1 MPQTETPQ
9 GKPEDKVNEGESMLG
24 NRDGKFIDRLLPSLL
39 SAGLAVFGMAV
50 LFWADTRA
58 ADRET
63 AAAITRL
70 EKKQDAI
77 ENEQREQRQAAAA
90 DRQKTAE
97 LAGDVRNVLRS
108 TSRIETLL
116 DRWSAVQP
124 PAQR

>member
-1 MPQTETPQ
+1 MAL
-9 GKPEDKVNEGESMLG
+9 NAA
-24 NRDGKFIDRLLPSLL
+24 GKFMDRLLPSLL
-39 SAGLAVFGMAV
+39 SAAIAVGGMAI

-63 AAAITRL
+63 ALAISRL

-77 ENEQREQRQAAAA
+77 EAEQREQRQTAAL

-108 TSRIETLL
+108 TNRIETLL
-116 DRWSAVQP
+116 DRFVV
-124 PAQR
+124 PAAPLRP

>member
-1 MPQTETPQ
+1 MAMI
-9 GKPEDKVNEGESMLG
+9 S
-24 NRDGKFIDRLLPSLL
+24 DGKFIDRLLPSLL
-39 SAGLAVFGMAV
+39 SAAMAVGGMAV

-63 AAAITRL
+63 AQAILRL

-77 ENEQREQRQAAAA
+77 EAEQREQRQSAAA

-108 TSRIETLL
+108 TNRIETIL
-116 DRWSAVQP
+116 DRLVVHPQP
-124 PAQR
+124 LRP

>member
-1 MPQTETPQ
+1 MDPM
-9 GKPEDKVNEGESMLG
+9 KLNE
-24 NRDGKFIDRLLPSLL
+24 DGKFFDRLIPSLL
-39 SAGLAVFGMAV
+39 SAGIAVLGMAV

-63 AAAITRL
+63 ATAISRL

-77 ENEQREQRQAAAA
+77 EAEQREQRQAASA

-108 TSRIETLL
+108 TVRIETLL
-116 DRWSAVQP
+116 DRLTMP
-124 PAQR
+124 PAPR